1 MGQQE
6 SVLNEKQKRELHRN
20 RMALETKLV
29 SASQRRIRHL
39 QYENDGLDFQRLV
52 HSELVLG
59 VKSNNS
65 YSQFQIKNSLG
76 RSRQLIIGSGTETET
91 EIETESDS
99 DLQESNKLTKRKQKA
114 KGNHNHITNYQ
125 KINKNKKKKK
135 PFFGFF
141 GKKKQKKLEYQRKTS
156 ILKIQTFYRTYNA
169 RSKYFDERKKYI
181 LIQARLKRSLQ
192 KKYYKMQKKRKNIS
206 EEILETEESYL
217 RFLNLIVNHFMKPLQ
232 KELQLENHQI
242 RTLFNG
248 IESILAFTQL
258 LRTNIS
264 TVISKWNADSCLGKI
279 FIDLIKFSK
288 VYITYVNNYN
298 KGNELLKQL
307 LKNNRK
313 FSKFLKNQEKDD
325 RCRRLD
331 LGSMLIMPVQRL
343 PRYIIFLEQ
352 LSKNTPFF
360 HNDYDQIQNAYKMIV
375 EVTTKVNE
383 GKRDFENIQQME
395 TIKQSLISNDL
406 KLHHISQS
414 PSCKFIKTYE
424 AVIFEKREEIV
435 ERSIL
440 SLKVHL
446 LTEQLWICSPKRGI
460 FFTGGDQ
467 FELEYVIGFI
477 FLHRI
482 KKTRRGKIGLRYG
495 KDSKKS
501 IFLLFSDNETALD
514 FYKHIQK
521 YSHEKKKQAKKS
533 SELKTQIVQKKIER
547 YYSQSKIRTWRDV
560 ILERQ
565 GNSPEQLKKKNN

>member
-6 SVLNEKQKRELHRN
+6 SVLNEKQKRYSHRN
-20 RMALETKLV
+20 RVILETTLV
-29 SASQRRIRHL
+29 STSKRKLRHL
-39 QYENDGLDFQRLV
+39 QDENVSLDFQRLV
-52 HSELVLG
+52 HSELVSG

-76 RSRQLIIGSGTETET
+76 RSRKLIIGSGTETET

-99 DLQESNKLTKRKQKA
+99 DLQESNKQTKKKQTKRKQTTKKQA
-114 KGNHNHITNYQ
+114 TKKQ
-125 KINKNKKKKK
+125 KNKRKNKSKKRTNT
-135 PFFGFF
+135 FFGFF
-141 GKKKQKKLEYQRKTS
+141 GKKKQKKLEHQRKTS
-156 ILKIQTFYRTYNA
+156 ILKIQTFYRSYSS
-169 RSKYFDERKKYI
+169 RLKYLDERKKYV
-181 LIQARLKRSLQ
+181 LVQAQLKRILQ

-232 KELQLENHQI
+232 KESQLENHQI

-264 TVISKWNADSCLGKI
+264 TVISKWNANSCLGKI

-313 FSKFLKNQEKDD
+313 FSKFIKNQEKDD

-360 HNDYDQIQNAYKMIV
+360 HDDYEQIQNAYKMIV

-406 KLHHISQS
+406 KMHHISQS
-414 PSCKFIKTYE
+414 PSCKFIKSYE
-424 AVIFEKREEIV
+424 AVIFEKREEVV

-440 SLKVHL
+440 SFKVHL

-460 FFTGGDQ
+460 FFNGGDQ

-477 FLHRI
+477 FLHKI
-482 KKTRRGKIGLRYG
+482 KKTRRGKIGLCYG

-501 IFLLFSDNETALD
+501 IFLLFNNNITALD
-514 FYKHIQK
+514 FFKHIKK
-521 YSHEKKKQAKKS
+521 YAHEKKKKAKKS
-533 SELKTQIVQKKIER
+533 SELKNPNC
-547 YYSQSKIRTWRDV
+547 S
-560 ILERQ
+560 
-565 GNSPEQLKKKNN
+565 KKNRKVLFPIKN